1 MFERFL
7 EASNWFNTEWFKPT
21 TLQSFDWEH
30 PIWLYVIPFV
40 PLLLFIRWLLHY
52 RFRQKLPSSFPDK
65 QLKWQVSSLL
75 RHIPPILGIMVLSLL
90 LTALARPQKTSEEVE
105 QWSEGIDIM
114 LIIDISQSMQIE
126 DFQPNRLEAAK
137 DVARKFING
146 RFQDRIGL
154 VIFSG
159 DAYSLA
165 PLTTDYDLL
174 YTYIDEIN
182 FEKIEN
188 RGTAIG
194 SALAVATNR
203 MRESDSKSKVLI
215 LLSDGDNT
223 AGNIDPITAA
233 ELASAFEIKMYTI
246 GIGKEGQVPWGKDLF
261 GRTNYVQSS
270 LDETTLREI
279 ANIGDGK
286 FYRVSNEQ
294 ALQDVFQEI
303 DQYEK
308 VEIKESRFS
317 NTTDFYSVYLT
328 WGVIFLLLWLLTKS
342 TFINNI
348 LED

>member
-1 MFERFL
+1 ML
-7 EASNWFNTEWFKPT
+7 EGLMDVGNWFHSEWFKPS

-30 PIWLYVIPFV
+30 PIWLYLIPFV
-40 PLLLFIRWLLHY
+40 PLLLVIRWLLHY
-52 RFRQKLPSSFPDK
+52 KFRQKLPSAFPAK
-65 QLKWQVSSLL
+65 QLKWQASSLL
-75 RHIPPILGIMVLSLL
+75 RHIPPVLGVLVLWLL
-90 LTALARPQKTSEEVE
+90 LTALARPQKTNEEVE

-126 DFQPNRLEAAK
+126 DFSPNRLEAAK
-137 DVARKFING
+137 EVARKFIRG

-174 YTYIDEIN
+174 FTYIDEIN
-182 FEKIEN
+182 FDKIEN

-194 SALAVATNR
+194 SALAVTTNR

-215 LLSDGDNT
+215 LISDGDNT

-279 ANIGDGK
+279 ADIGDGK

-294 ALQDVFQEI
+294 ALQEVFQEI
-303 DQYEK
+303 DEYEK
-308 VEIKESRFS
+308 VEIKESRYS
-317 NTTDFYSVYLT
+317 NTTDFYTVYLT
-328 WGVIFLLLWLLTKS
+328 WGIVLFLLFLLTKS
-342 TFINNI
+342 SFISNI

>member
-1 MFERFL
+1 MLDEFL
-7 EASNWFNTEWFKPT
+7 EVSNWFNIEWFNPE
-21 TLQSFDWEH
+21 TLRSFDWEY
-30 PIWLYVIPFV
+30 PVWLYLIPLI
-40 PLLLFIRWLLHY
+40 PLLLVIRWLIY
-52 RFRQKLPSSFPDK
+52 YKFRQKLPSAFPDD

-75 RHIPPILGIMVLSLL
+75 RFIPPGLMLIVMTLL
-90 LTALARPQKTSEEVE
+90 LTALARPQKTNEEVE

-126 DFQPNRLEAAK
+126 DFKPNRLEAAK
-137 DVARKFING
+137 EVGRKFIKG

-174 YTYIDEIN
+174 FTYIDDIS
-182 FEKIEN
+182 FENIEN

-270 LDETTLREI
+270 LDETTLRQI
-279 ANIGDGK
+279 ADIGDGK

-294 ALQDVFQEI
+294 ALEQVFQEI
-303 DQYEK
+303 DEYEK

-317 NTTDFYSVYLT
+317 NTTDFYTVYLT
-328 WGVIFLLLWLLTKS
+328 WGVLFLLIWLLTKS
-342 TFINNI
+342 TFVNNI